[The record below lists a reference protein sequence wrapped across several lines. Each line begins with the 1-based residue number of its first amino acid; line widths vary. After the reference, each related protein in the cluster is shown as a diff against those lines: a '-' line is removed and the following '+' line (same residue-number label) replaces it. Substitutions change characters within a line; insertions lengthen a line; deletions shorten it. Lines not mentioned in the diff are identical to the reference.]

1 MKTKLTLLFL
11 TLILGACSQAVSTPQ
26 PLSAHPSTETAPPPS
41 QDTASTQCA
50 YQWAYHEL
58 PDLTAQ
64 FNGMIQP
71 IIPNSI
77 SRATT
82 YGENC
87 VAADGQVIFFS
98 PMETDFYITV
108 TVETLDDYETFGN
121 WLYDVMLIVDGIPPE
136 DLAAP
141 QAGFVEFRFEKSPVE
156 NITFRVPM
164 QGYFETAGEKT
175 GEELFR
181 LFYPAP

>member
-11 TLILGACSQAVSTPQ
+11 TLILGACSTGISTPQ
-26 PLSAHPSTETAPPPS
+26 PFSAHPSTETAPPPP

-50 YQWAYHEL
+50 YQWAYQEL

-64 FNGMIQP
+64 FNGMIQLL
-71 IIPNSI
+71 IPNSI
-77 SRATT
+77 SRATA

-87 VAADGQVIFFS
+87 VAADGQIIFFS
-98 PMETDFYITV
+98 PMETVFHVTV
-108 TVETLDDYETFGN
+108 TVEALDDYDTFGN
-121 WLYDVMLIVDGIPPE
+121 WIYDAMLIVDGIPPE
-136 DLAAP
+136 DLAGQ
-141 QAGFVEFRFEKSPVE
+141 QAGVVEFRLEKSPVE
-156 NITFRVPM
+156 NITFRVTL

-181 LFYPAP
+181 LYYPTP